1 MFDDWLIIVPADP
14 FASPADEAVAAGV
27 RAGIDRGHDVGELDP
42 RVKDA
47 VESGLGVPVRIVWQH
62 L

>member
-1 MFDDWLIIVPADP
+1 
-14 FASPADEAVAAGV
+14 
-27 RAGIDRGHDVGELDP
+27 VGELDP